1 MALVYRVGK
10 RRVDGAHLFKIQQA
24 KTERRPKYWRKY
36 AQGEDEESKEE
47 RMREPG
53 VAPGLRID
61 APQAIHSVIGDDR
74 RATANADFDT
84 FIDALVEIGF
94 KTIGGATNVGITL
107 QPPLGLHGAELD
119 LFVPWPTAMDG
130 WWPHEYT
137 PAANMLCNN
146 YNIKAADFI
155 KIPDDV
161 DMVGIGFEIPGKNS
175 SERVYGCIYVVF
187 VAS

>member
-1 MALVYRVGK
+1 MALVYR
-10 RRVDGAHLFKIQQA
+10 A

-53 VAPGLRID
+53 VAPGLRSPQEHRPYLAM
-61 APQAIHSVIGDDR
+61 APTYALKTHLYVAIHSVIGDDR

-161 DMVGIGFEIPGKNS
+161 DMVGIGFEIPGKN
-175 SERVYGCIYVVF
+175 
-187 VAS
+187 